1 MMTLSK
7 RWHVSIVGLLLLFM
21 TNCAFHSVKQDSTA
35 DQGLKYGNCREQ
47 KGWLLVENHPTA
59 IQYKVLLLP
68 GLLCTDLIYSD
79 LLNDRNLA
87 DAGVKLIA
95 ANPPGFKGIPA
106 KEGFDYSV
114 ESYAKEIESLSVLES
129 FDLIVGHSFFGN
141 VLIEVAARKN
151 YSGKLILISPSLFR
165 DAEGIDTRAM
175 DHIGHI
181 PLLGTFTMWASYQ
194 IMESFFEPYMTAEK
208 QDWVKPM
215 VAEARKTPP
224 DVARRLVISFFDYI
238 DQYGDLTER
247 LTSAKTPVWYVRGDQ
262 DNIILSEEDRS
273 RLKKSNNVIVKD
285 IPEGKHFIMIDRP
298 SEISDL
304 IFNILSCNR
313 ASSFETPCR
322 IVRRDKG

>member
-1 MMTLSK
+1 MTTSPK
-7 RWHVSIVGLLLLFM
+7 RWYVPIVGVLLLFM
-21 TNCAFHSVKQDSTA
+21 TNCAFHSVKQDSTV
-35 DQGLKYGNCREQ
+35 DQELKYGNCREQ
-47 KGWLLVENHPTA
+47 NGWLLVENHPAAT
-59 IQYKVLLLP
+59 QYRVLLLP

-79 LLNDRNLA
+79 LLNDRKLS

-95 ANPPGFKGIPA
+95 ANPPGFKGISA

-114 ESYAKEIESLSVLES
+114 ESYAKEIESLSALES
-129 FDLIVGHSFFGN
+129 FDLIIGHSFFGN
-141 VLIEVAARKN
+141 VLIEVAAREN
-151 YSGKLILISPSLFR
+151 YSGKLILLSPSLFR
-165 DAEGIDTRAM
+165 GAEGIDTRAM

-181 PLLGTFTMWASYQ
+181 PVIGTFTMWASYQ

-208 QDWVKPM
+208 HDRVNPM

-262 DNIILSEEDRS
+262 DNIILSDEDRY
-273 RLKKSNNVIVKD
+273 RLNISNNVIVKD
-285 IPEGKHFIMIDRP
+285 IPGGKHFIMIDRP

-304 IFNILSCNR
+304 IFSILSSNR
-313 ASSFETPCR
+313 EFSFKTSCR